1 MKLEQKLIK
10 KINLKKKNSRVYYV
24 KKSNTEISNN
34 SIDMFKKLLKKNKQN
49 ILRVCFHKND
59 KEQINEMLI
68 ITRGNF
74 SNDPHRQ
81 KKSSISYNILKGKLN
96 VNIYNNKKK
105 IIKKYLLGERKND
118 LKFLRLKANI
128 FRSISCIGKYTVF
141 METSCGPFKDIQ
153 TQWMKL

>member
-68 ITRGNF
+68 ITRNNF